1 MIKCYSREKQKKE
14 FWGVCVCACVCFKEL
29 IDFKL
34 GMTGKSRNDQVD
46 LKLIGPVFNQ

>member
-1 MIKCYSREKQKKE
+1 MLLQREAEK
-14 FWGVCVCACVCFKEL
+14 GVLLCVCVFKEL

-34 GMTGKSRNDQVD
+34 GMTGKSRNDQAN